1 VFALVRGLV
10 WATLFVAF
18 VLVFLPG
25 QLLGWSGLARPPEVG
40 AFQIAG
46 VALVILGGL
55 LVLWCIVS
63 FGLVGRGT
71 PAPFDPPRRLVIVGP
86 YRFVRNPIYWGAVLA
101 LAGAALFYR
110 SIALAG
116 YTALFFVAM
125 NLFVFGHEEPALRR
139 SFGPEYEAYCR
150 NVGRWW
156 PRFGGG
162 PPIA

>member
-1 VFALVRGLV
+1 MFALMRGLV
-10 WATLFVAF
+10 YAALFVAI

-25 QLLGWSGLARPPEVG
+25 QLLGWSGLARPSEVG
-40 AFQIAG
+40 PLQYAG
-46 VALVILGGL
+46 AALVILGGL

-71 PAPFDPPRRLVIVGP
+71 PAPFDPPRRLVVAGP
-86 YRFVRNPIYWGAVLA
+86 YRYVRNPMYWGAVLA
-101 LAGAALFYR
+101 LSGAALFYR
-110 SIALAG
+110 SIPLAW
-116 YTALFFVAM
+116 YDALFFVAM

-156 PRFGGG
+156 PRLGGG
-162 PPIA
+162 APSA